1 MKQNTLMK
9 FALFI
14 LFIITMI
21 GCSQSAQTPKV
32 KEVDALTFLTA
43 FHDGKADQY
52 KGYIVKGEGWEFSNY
67 MFGMAPQGPIDLT
80 IGFIGP
86 DNKVTI
92 LKGWKEWSEAE
103 SAAQPMLMV
112 ELAGNGFMRKE
123 FTPDDMPVYTFT
135 GRYTGETTSK
145 IRLVFKS
152 GTQPLPYLVPVLTE
166 GEVK

>member
-1 MKQNTLMK
+1 MKRNTLIK
-9 FALFI
+9 FALFVM
-14 LFIITMI
+14 LFIII
-21 GCSQSAQTPKV
+21 AGCSQIPQTPKV

-52 KGYIVKGEGWEFSNY
+52 KDYIVKGEGREFSNY

-80 IGFIGP
+80 IGYIGP
-86 DNKVTI
+86 DNTVTI
-92 LKGWKEWSEAE
+92 LKGWKEWSDAE

-112 ELAGNGFMRKE
+112 ELAGSGFERKE
-123 FTPDDMPVYTFT
+123 FTPEDMPVYTFT